1 MATRERVDV
10 PVSFAFEG
18 PSGHHARMD
27 DNTETHETASVR
39 AATAPDAE
47 QIKALAI
54 GNAMFAPDDMGG
66 FDEGLNGYL
75 NGSMEGHR
83 WVVATAKRGRVQGA
97 AYYAP
102 EPFGDRVW
110 NLYFLAVDP
119 SGHGQGVG
127 SSLVTYVE
135 RTLRAEGSSCARVL
149 IVETSSG
156 SAYEGAREFYTR
168 RGFDR
173 EAVIREFYGPDEDKV
188 VFWKSLV

>member
-1 MATRERVDV
+1 M
-10 PVSFAFEG
+10 
-18 PSGHHARMD
+18 H
-27 DNTETHETASVR
+27 DNAEPDETVAVR

-47 QIKALAI
+47 HIKALAI
-54 GNAMFAPDDMGG
+54 GNGMFEPNDMSG

-83 WVVATAKRGRVQGA
+83 WVVATATQGRLQGA

-119 SGHGQGVG
+119 SEHGQGVG
-127 SSLVTYVE
+127 SALVKHVE
-135 RTLRAEGSSCARVL
+135 RTLRAEGRTSARVL

-168 RGFDR
+168 RGFDQ
-173 EAVIREFYGPDEDKV
+173 EAVIREYYGPDEDKV